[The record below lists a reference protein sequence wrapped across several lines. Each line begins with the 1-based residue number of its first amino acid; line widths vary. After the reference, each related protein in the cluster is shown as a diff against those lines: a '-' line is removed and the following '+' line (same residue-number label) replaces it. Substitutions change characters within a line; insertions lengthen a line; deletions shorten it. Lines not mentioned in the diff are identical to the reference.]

1 MPELDDG
8 NNPRPSTPF
17 EDADPPPAFEF
28 GGPVQEEA
36 LPDHGRLI
44 IRREGVSLEGSTSAV
59 VMGIGAAGTVF
70 AAAIAL
76 QPHGQIA
83 GLVAIAAIVAQN
95 VSYFG
100 FRRRSVPT
108 TGRHHRGKSRR
119 SAR

>member
-8 NNPRPSTPF
+8 NDPRPSVPF
-17 EDADPPPAFEF
+17 ENVEPLPRFEL

-76 QPHGQIA
+76 QPNGQIA

-100 FRRRSVPT
+100 FRKRSAT
-108 TGRHHRGKSRR
+108 TAGRHHRGRTRR
-119 SAR
+119 SDR